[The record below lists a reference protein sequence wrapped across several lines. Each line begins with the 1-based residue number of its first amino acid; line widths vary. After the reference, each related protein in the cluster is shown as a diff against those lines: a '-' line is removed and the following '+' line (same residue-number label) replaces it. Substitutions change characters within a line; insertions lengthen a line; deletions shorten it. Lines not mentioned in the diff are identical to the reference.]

1 MTVNEYRKVAYKTSK
16 YHSKKTECLH
26 GHTHDS
32 RTEAHR
38 CDFLHQ
44 MQDMGKIDHL
54 QIQRKYVLIPAQR
67 EKGHGFYTKGK
78 KKGQA
83 KEGKVIEHECAYYAD
98 FDYVQDGKHVVED
111 VKGVK
116 TEAYK
121 IKKKLMLERYGVRI
135 TEVK

>member
-1 MTVNEYRKVAYKTSK
+1 MTMTANEYRKVAYKTSK

-83 KEGKVIEHECAYYAD
+83 KTV
-98 FDYVQDGKHVVED
+98 
-111 VKGVK
+111 
-116 TEAYK
+116 K
-121 IKKKLMLERYGVRI
+121 IKK
-135 TEVK
+135 